1 LPDVEP
7 NQFRMIRGEQEIIA
21 RYEPEQALLTLPKL
35 LADPADRRRM
45 LTLIDKLMAD
55 PRVQAAK
62 PSANQQA
69 MLVRIREVLEPGAGP
84 DAAAKPERRKLHPA
98 AMRATGERRAQTVAG
113 R

>member
-1 LPDVEP
+1 
-7 NQFRMIRGEQEIIA
+7 
-21 RYEPEQALLTLPKL
+21 
-35 LADPADRRRM
+35 
-45 LTLIDKLMAD
+45 
-55 PRVQAAK
+55 
-62 PSANQQA
+62 